1 MSQYS
6 GEIMTAFFML
16 LMMLIFMV
24 KLLFKQQH
32 QQVEHHNGL
41 PNYREILEQQQSQSR
56 RREMGGITFI
66 AVVSFI
72 FFLALYLSKYHAK
85 EATAEADLIKREE
98 VEKNPSAYP
107 TIGINTANLFPH
119 RDTSTHQEAL
129 KTYAHPPIYELSF
142 KRDTLERQL
151 PQAVA
156 NNGGYSCQV
165 GAYSSAEKAAR
176 ALEKWSVERNIEG
189 FIALQDLGEGKRSF
203 KVLLGHFA
211 TLENAKAFTKKLGT
225 GYPRPAGDL
234 PVFRP

>member
-1 MSQYS
+1 MSQYA

-16 LMMLIFMV
+16 LMMLLFMV
-24 KLLFKQQH
+24 KLLFKQQN

-56 RREMGGITFI
+56 RREMGGISFI
-66 AVVSFI
+66 AIVSFI
-72 FFLALYLSKYHAK
+72 LFLALYLSKNHIN
-85 EATAEADLIKREE
+85 EATSAVDTIKREE
-98 VEKNPSAYP
+98 VEKPKSAYP
-107 TIGINTANLFPH
+107 TIGLNPATIFPIG
-119 RDTSTHQEAL
+119 DTSTYQEIQKA
-129 KTYAHPPIYELSF
+129 YAHPPIYEPNF
-142 KRDTLERQL
+142 QKDTLERQL

-165 GAYSSAEKAAR
+165 GAYSTAEKAAK
-176 ALEKWSVERNIEG
+176 ALEKWSAERNIDG